1 MGKKVGDVDKKISGI
16 SGVVSATALN
26 RETCEVENKIPVICG
41 LGTTIVLNTKIR
53 ESKNTLK
60 YNTLR
65 QNILLEI
72 SEKEKKNKGL
82 NDKASTYNLVK
93 SSDLNIAKLAT
104 RAELKAGQD
113 KIMKLQAFNSNCV
126 RG

>member
-16 SGVVSATALN
+16 SGVVSATVLN
-26 RETCEVENKIPVICG
+26 RETCEVENKIPVIYG

-72 SEKEKKNKGL
+72 SEKEKKIK
-82 NDKASTYNLVK
+82 D
-93 SSDLNIAKLAT
+93 
-104 RAELKAGQD
+104 
-113 KIMKLQAFNSNCV
+113 
-126 RG
+126 

>member
-1 MGKKVGDVDKKISGI
+1 MGKKVGDVDKKISCI
-16 SGVVSATALN
+16 SGVVSATVLN

-72 SEKEKKNKGL
+72 SEKEKKIK
-82 NDKASTYNLVK
+82 D
-93 SSDLNIAKLAT
+93 
-104 RAELKAGQD
+104 
-113 KIMKLQAFNSNCV
+113 
-126 RG
+126 